1 MSKTLF
7 EHYGGFAKVSRIVLD
22 FYEQV
27 LDDDTVGPFFED
39 VEMRRLMDH
48 QTKFVSSLLG
58 GPASYSD
65 QRLAEIHAH
74 LAIRDEHFDRI
85 VALLGDALRTH
96 GVAPDHVALVAD
108 EFERRRPLIVTH
120 RAGP

>member
-7 EHYGGFAKVSRIVLD
+7 EHYGGFATVSRIVLD
-22 FYEQV
+22 FYERV
-27 LDDDTVGPFFED
+27 LDDDLVGPFFED

-74 LAIRDEHFDRI
+74 LAIRDEHFDAI
-85 VALLGDALRTH
+85 VTLLAGSLRQH
-96 GVAPDHVALVAD
+96 GFAPDHVEIVTQ
-108 EFERRRPLIVTH
+108 EFERRRPLIVTE
-120 RAGP
+120 RAPA